1 MRRSK
6 SMSPKVEGLDS
17 LVFLSVALPTA
28 PVGDVS
34 AQSGPVTT
42 TTIEAPPE
50 TVTGS
55 VDPAAQSGLA
65 TTIQTPPQT
74 VAGTNNPAAQSGQA
88 TTLQGRPGVGNTARP
103 VAPQFARP
111 IASGESG
118 PIARSFTAPNARP
131 FAAPNARPF
140 AAPNARPLAGPAID
154 LENLDLSSTM
164 RGNYRIQIA
173 PDGSSGSFQ
182 LQGIGQVRGIGPARI
197 NADYVANA
205 SSSPENLTLT
215 VTTRRGTMTLQAGRA
230 PGDAD
235 PDASTARL
243 RYQVVDAT
251 GALAGAQGSGV
262 VDMTLRP
269 QVRTMGASGQMTMAF
284 RPDTA

>member
-6 SMSPKVEGLDS
+6 SMSPKVEGLES
-17 LVFLSVALPTA
+17 LVFLSVTLPTSTVA
-28 PVGDVS
+28 DVS
-34 AQSGPVTT
+34 AQSGLVTT
-42 TTIEAPPE
+42 TTTEAPPE

-55 VDPAAQSGLA
+55 VDPAAQSGLV
-65 TTIQTPPQT
+65 TTAQTPPQT
-74 VAGTNNPAAQSGQA
+74 VTGTNNPAAQSGQA
-88 TTLQGRPGVGNTARP
+88 WTLQGRPGVGNTARP

-118 PIARSFTAPNARP
+118 PIARP

-140 AAPNARPLAGPAID
+140 AAPNARPNAGPAID

-164 RGNYRIQIA
+164 RGNYRLQIA

-269 QVRTMGASGQMTMAF
+269 QMRTMGASGQMTMAF
-284 RPDTA
+284 RPDVA